1 MQSLVLE
8 LWFNDSSHATRL
20 RLAAPMV
27 ILSALRLWRKCL
39 QVLSELGSKW
49 KVLLQR
55 RMTERKDTKCSEF
68 LRMWSHRVWP
78 GGSYIGVFFFKCW
91 CWESSCTGR
100 SGSKNWGLDICDRRS
115 NEWSRLV
122 EVNSERRWTSIVEIS
137 LIFVFALGQMPER
150 DWPWD
155 SNCDIHP
162 YGLGISW
169 NIMEYLYLILSN
181 I

>member
-68 LRMWSHRVWP
+68 YCACEATGCDQEGATLMF
-78 GGSYIGVFFFKCW
+78 FFFKW
-91 CWESSCTGR
+91 CWESSCT
-100 SGSKNWGLDICDRRS
+100 GSKNWGLDICDRRS
-115 NEWSRLV
+115 NKWSRLV
-122 EVNSERRWTSIVEIS
+122 EVNSERRS
-137 LIFVFALGQMPER
+137 LRSRWSSLHLRWDQMPET

-169 NIMEYLYLILSN
+169 NIIEYHGISISN
-181 I
+181 II